1 MKKSVLG
8 CLCLTALLTACA
20 PQVADNEY
28 LIAGTVTDV
37 PDSTVVHLQKLNDQ
51 FFTAVA
57 CDTVM
62 QGRFELRD
70 TVSSSQRLC
79 LTINGKGYPNY
90 LLNLW
95 VAPGQYIE
103 LKGNGKLFPLW
114 DVKSDIAE
122 QQEEN
127 RFANYT
133 RGPQKQ
139 ILEYS
144 IQESDILT
152 ELSGKKHQ
160 GDKEYQE
167 AAWNKIDSIQRLSIP
182 FMLERT
188 RMEVECMKTAPV
200 SQIWLEKLETNATLT
215 RFAAADTAFQDYA
228 AFIAPLKEL
237 YMTLPDSI
245 KQTATAQKAYHA
257 LFPKMKAGDV
267 MTDGTLYDPDGNEHH
282 LAEFKGQYILLD
294 FWSQTCGPCRR
305 AIPELEE
312 VARTY
317 AGRLTVV
324 CISTDPKEVWKQCLQ
339 IKGMKGIQWNELR
352 NDGGGLQADYGVQGL
367 PHYVLIAPD
376 GKVKHVWAGYW
387 KGVIRTILETHIN

>member
-8 CLCLTALLTACA
+8 CLCLTALLTACT

-133 RGPQKQ
+133 REPQKQ
-139 ILEYS
+139 ILEYN

-152 ELSGKKHQ
+152 ALSDKKHQ
-160 GDKEYQE
+160 GNKEYQE
-167 AAWNKIDSIQRLSIP
+167 AAWNKIDSIQRLSVP

-257 LFPKMKAGDV
+257 LFPKIKAGDV

-324 CISTDPKEVWKQCLQ
+324 CISTDPQEVWKQCLQ

>member
-8 CLCLTALLTACA
+8 CLCLTALLTACT

-37 PDSTVVHLQKLNDQ
+37 PDSTVVHLRKLNDQ

-133 RGPQKQ
+133 REPQKQ
-139 ILEYS
+139 ILKYN

-152 ELSGKKHQ
+152 ALSDKKHQ
-160 GDKEYQE
+160 GNKEYQE
-167 AAWNKIDSIQRLSIP
+167 AAWNKIDSIQRLSVP

-257 LFPKMKAGDV
+257 LFPKIKAGDV

>member
-8 CLCLTALLTACA
+8 CLCLTALLTACT

-133 RGPQKQ
+133 REPQKQ
-139 ILEYS
+139 ILEYN

-152 ELSGKKHQ
+152 ALSDKKHQ
-160 GDKEYQE
+160 GNKEYKE
-167 AAWNKIDSIQRLSIP
+167 AAWNKIDSIQRLSVP

-215 RFAAADTAFQDYA
+215 RFAVADTAFQDYA

-257 LFPKMKAGDV
+257 LFPKIKAGDV

>member
-8 CLCLTALLTACA
+8 CLCLTALVTACA

-324 CISTDPKEVWKQCLQ
+324 CISTDPQEVWKQCLQ

>member
-8 CLCLTALLTACA
+8 CLCLTALVTACA

-37 PDSTVVHLQKLNDQ
+37 PDSTVVHLRKLNDQ

-103 LKGNGKLFPLW
+103 LKGDGKLFPLW

-133 RGPQKQ
+133 REPQKQ
-139 ILEYS
+139 ILEYN
-144 IQESDILT
+144 IQGSDILT
-152 ELSGKKHQ
+152 ALSDKKHQ
-160 GDKEYQE
+160 GNKEYQE
-167 AAWNKIDSIQRLSIP
+167 AAWNKIDSIQRLSVP

-257 LFPKMKAGDV
+257 LFPKIKAGDV

-294 FWSQTCGPCRR
+294 FWSQTCGPCRQ

-324 CISTDPKEVWKQCLQ
+324 CISTDPQEVWKQCLQ

-376 GKVKHVWAGYW
+376 GKVKHVWTGYW

>member
-51 FFTAVA
+51 FFTSVA

-133 RGPQKQ
+133 REPQKQ
-139 ILEYS
+139 ILEYN

-152 ELSGKKHQ
+152 ELSDKKHQ
-160 GDKEYQE
+160 GNKEYQE
-167 AAWNKIDSIQRLSIP
+167 AAWNKIDSIQRLSLP

-324 CISTDPKEVWKQCLQ
+324 CISTDPQEVWKQCLQ

-376 GKVKHVWAGYW
+376 GKVKHVWTGYW

>member
-1 MKKSVLG
+1 MKKDVLG

-37 PDSTVVHLQKLNDQ
+37 PDSTVVHLRKLNDQ

-103 LKGNGKLFPLW
+103 LKGDGKLFPLW

-133 RGPQKQ
+133 REPQKQ
-139 ILEYS
+139 ILEYN

-152 ELSGKKHQ
+152 ALSDKKHQ
-160 GDKEYQE
+160 GNKEYQE
-167 AAWNKIDSIQRLSIP
+167 AAWNKIDSIQRLSVP

-257 LFPKMKAGDV
+257 LFPKIKAGDV

-376 GKVKHVWAGYW
+376 GKVKHIWAGYW

>member
-8 CLCLTALLTACA
+8 CLCLTALVTACA

-70 TVSSSQRLC
+70 TVSSSQRLY

-103 LKGNGKLFPLW
+103 LKGDGKLFPLW

-133 RGPQKQ
+133 REPQKQ
-139 ILEYS
+139 ILEYN
-144 IQESDILT
+144 IQGSDILT
-152 ELSGKKHQ
+152 ALSDKKHQ
-160 GDKEYQE
+160 GNKEYQE
-167 AAWNKIDSIQRLSIP
+167 AAWNKIDSIQRLSVP

-188 RMEVECMKTAPV
+188 RMEVECMKTAPI

-257 LFPKMKAGDV
+257 LFPKIKAGDV

-352 NDGGGLQADYGVQGL
+352 NDGGRLQADYGVQGL

-376 GKVKHVWAGYW
+376 GKVKHVWTGYW

>member
-8 CLCLTALLTACA
+8 CLCLTALVTACA

-103 LKGNGKLFPLW
+103 LKGDGKLFPLW

-133 RGPQKQ
+133 REPQKQ
-139 ILEYS
+139 ILEYN
-144 IQESDILT
+144 IQGSDILT
-152 ELSGKKHQ
+152 ALSDKKHQ
-160 GDKEYQE
+160 GNKEYQE
-167 AAWNKIDSIQRLSIP
+167 AAWNKIDSIQRLSVP

-188 RMEVECMKTAPV
+188 RMEVECMKTAPI

-257 LFPKMKAGDV
+257 LFPKIKAGDV

>member
-8 CLCLTALLTACA
+8 CLCLTALVTACA

-133 RGPQKQ
+133 REPQKQ
-139 ILEYS
+139 ILEYN

-152 ELSGKKHQ
+152 ALSDKKHQ
-160 GDKEYQE
+160 GNKEYKE
-167 AAWNKIDSIQRLSIP
+167 AAWNKIDSIQRLSVP

-257 LFPKMKAGDV
+257 LFPKIKAGDV

-376 GKVKHVWAGYW
+376 GKVKHVWTGYW

>member
-133 RGPQKQ
+133 REPQKQ
-139 ILEYS
+139 ILEYN

-152 ELSGKKHQ
+152 ALSDKKHQ
-160 GDKEYQE
+160 GNKEYQE
-167 AAWNKIDSIQRLSIP
+167 AAWNKIDSIQRLSVP

-257 LFPKMKAGDV
+257 LFPKIKAGDV

-324 CISTDPKEVWKQCLQ
+324 CISTDPQEVWKQCLQ

>member
-51 FFTAVA
+51 FFTSVA

-133 RGPQKQ
+133 REPQKQ
-139 ILEYS
+139 ILEYN

-152 ELSGKKHQ
+152 ELSDKKHQ
-160 GDKEYQE
+160 GNKEYQE
-167 AAWNKIDSIQRLSIP
+167 AAWNKIDSIQRLSLP

-317 AGRLTVV
+317 ADRLTVV
-324 CISTDPKEVWKQCLQ
+324 CISTDPQEVWKQCLQ

-376 GKVKHVWAGYW
+376 GKVKHVWTGYW

>member
-8 CLCLTALLTACA
+8 CLCLTALVTACA

-51 FFTAVA
+51 FFTAVV

-103 LKGNGKLFPLW
+103 LKGDGKLFPLW

-133 RGPQKQ
+133 REPQKQ
-139 ILEYS
+139 ILEYN

-152 ELSGKKHQ
+152 ALSDKKHQ
-160 GDKEYQE
+160 GNKEYQE
-167 AAWNKIDSIQRLSIP
+167 AAWNKIDSIQRLSVP

-257 LFPKMKAGDV
+257 LFPKIKAGDV

-294 FWSQTCGPCRR
+294 F
-305 AIPELEE
+305 
-312 VARTY
+312 
-317 AGRLTVV
+317 
-324 CISTDPKEVWKQCLQ
+324 
-339 IKGMKGIQWNELR
+339 
-352 NDGGGLQADYGVQGL
+352 
-367 PHYVLIAPD
+367 
-376 GKVKHVWAGYW
+376 
-387 KGVIRTILETHIN
+387 

>member
-8 CLCLTALLTACA
+8 CLCLTALVTACA

-37 PDSTVVHLQKLNDQ
+37 PDSTVVHLQKLNDH

-133 RGPQKQ
+133 REPQKQ
-139 ILEYS
+139 ILEYN

-152 ELSGKKHQ
+152 ALSDKKHQ
-160 GDKEYQE
+160 GNKEYQE
-167 AAWNKIDSIQRLSIP
+167 AAWNKIDSIQRLSVP

-188 RMEVECMKTAPV
+188 RMEVECMKTAPI

-228 AFIAPLKEL
+228 AFIPPLKEL

-257 LFPKMKAGDV
+257 LFPKIKAGDV
-267 MTDGTLYDPDGNEHH
+267 MTDGTLYAPDGNEHH

-324 CISTDPKEVWKQCLQ
+324 CISTDPQEVWKQCLQ

>member
-133 RGPQKQ
+133 REPQKQ
-139 ILEYS
+139 ILEYN

-152 ELSGKKHQ
+152 ELSDKKHQ
-160 GDKEYQE
+160 GNKEYQE
-167 AAWNKIDSIQRLSIP
+167 AAWNKIDSIQRLSVP

-257 LFPKMKAGDV
+257 LFPKIKAGDV

-324 CISTDPKEVWKQCLQ
+324 CISTDPQEVWKQCLQ

-352 NDGGGLQADYGVQGL
+352 NNGGGLQADYGVQGL

-376 GKVKHVWAGYW
+376 GKVKHVWTGYW

>member
-324 CISTDPKEVWKQCLQ
+324 CISTDPQEVWKQCLQ

>member
-51 FFTAVA
+51 FFTVVA

-114 DVKSDIAE
+114 NVKSDIAE

-127 RFANYT
+127 RFANYI
-133 RGPQKQ
+133 REPQKQ
-139 ILEYS
+139 ILEYN

-152 ELSGKKHQ
+152 ALSDKKHQ
-160 GDKEYQE
+160 GNKEYQE
-167 AAWNKIDSIQRLSIP
+167 AAWNKIDSIQRLSVP

-257 LFPKMKAGDV
+257 LFPKIKAGDV

-324 CISTDPKEVWKQCLQ
+324 CISTDPQEVWKQCLQ

-376 GKVKHVWAGYW
+376 GKVKHVWTGYW

>member
-8 CLCLTALLTACA
+8 CLCLTALLTACT

-133 RGPQKQ
+133 REPQKQ
-139 ILEYS
+139 ILEYN

-152 ELSGKKHQ
+152 ALSDKKHQ
-160 GDKEYQE
+160 GNKEYQE
-167 AAWNKIDSIQRLSIP
+167 AAWNKIDSIQRLSVP

-257 LFPKMKAGDV
+257 LFPKIKAGDV

-294 FWSQTCGPCRR
+294 FWSQTCGPCRQ

-324 CISTDPKEVWKQCLQ
+324 CISTDPQEVWKQCLQ

-352 NDGGGLQADYGVQGL
+352 NDGGGLQADYSVQGL

-376 GKVKHVWAGYW
+376 GKVKHVWTGYW

>member
-51 FFTAVA
+51 FFTSVA

-133 RGPQKQ
+133 REPQKQ
-139 ILEYS
+139 ILEYN

-152 ELSGKKHQ
+152 ELSDKKHQ
-160 GDKEYQE
+160 GNKEYQE
-167 AAWNKIDSIQRLSIP
+167 AAWNKIDSIQRLSLP

-257 LFPKMKAGDV
+257 LFPKIKAGDV

-324 CISTDPKEVWKQCLQ
+324 CISTDPQEVWKQCLQ

>member
-8 CLCLTALLTACA
+8 CLCLTALVTACA

-103 LKGNGKLFPLW
+103 LKGDGKLFPLW

-133 RGPQKQ
+133 REPQKQ
-139 ILEYS
+139 ILEYN

-152 ELSGKKHQ
+152 ALSDKKHQ
-160 GDKEYQE
+160 GNKEYQE
-167 AAWNKIDSIQRLSIP
+167 AAWNKIDSIQRLSVP

-257 LFPKMKAGDV
+257 LFPKIKAGDV

-324 CISTDPKEVWKQCLQ
+324 CISTDPQEVWKQCLQ

-376 GKVKHVWAGYW
+376 GKVKHIWAGYW

>member
-8 CLCLTALLTACA
+8 CLCLTALVTACA

-133 RGPQKQ
+133 REPQKQ
-139 ILEYS
+139 ILEYN

-152 ELSGKKHQ
+152 ALSDKKHQ
-160 GDKEYQE
+160 GNKEYKE
-167 AAWNKIDSIQRLSIP
+167 AAWNKIDSIQRLSVP

-188 RMEVECMKTAPV
+188 RMEVECMKTAPI

-215 RFAAADTAFQDYA
+215 RFAVADTAFQDYA

-257 LFPKMKAGDV
+257 LFPKIKAGDV

>member
-8 CLCLTALLTACA
+8 CLCLTALVTACA

-133 RGPQKQ
+133 REPQKQ
-139 ILEYS
+139 ILEYN

-152 ELSGKKHQ
+152 ALSDKKHQ
-160 GDKEYQE
+160 GNKEYQE
-167 AAWNKIDSIQRLSIP
+167 AAWNKIDSIQRLSVP

-188 RMEVECMKTAPV
+188 RMEVECMKTAPI

-257 LFPKMKAGDV
+257 LFPKIKAGDV

-282 LAEFKGQYILLD
+282 LAEFKGRYILLD

>member
-8 CLCLTALLTACA
+8 CLCLTALVTACA

-133 RGPQKQ
+133 REPQKQ
-139 ILEYS
+139 ILEYN

-152 ELSGKKHQ
+152 ELSDKKHQ
-160 GDKEYQE
+160 GNKEYQE
-167 AAWNKIDSIQRLSIP
+167 AAWNKIDSIQRLSVP

-188 RMEVECMKTAPV
+188 RMEVECMKTAPI

-257 LFPKMKAGDV
+257 LFPKIKAGDV

-324 CISTDPKEVWKQCLQ
+324 CISTDPQEVWKQCLQ

>member
-8 CLCLTALLTACA
+8 CLCLTALVTACA

-103 LKGNGKLFPLW
+103 LKGDGKLFPLW

-133 RGPQKQ
+133 REPQKQ
-139 ILEYS
+139 ILKYN

-152 ELSGKKHQ
+152 ALSDKKHQ
-160 GDKEYQE
+160 GNKEYQE
-167 AAWNKIDSIQRLSIP
+167 AAWNKIDSIQRLSVP

-257 LFPKMKAGDV
+257 LFPKIKAGDV

-324 CISTDPKEVWKQCLQ
+324 CISTDPQEVWKQCLQ

>member
-51 FFTAVA
+51 FFTSVA

-133 RGPQKQ
+133 REPQKQ
-139 ILEYS
+139 ILEYN

-152 ELSGKKHQ
+152 ELSDKKHQ
-160 GDKEYQE
+160 GNKEYQE
-167 AAWNKIDSIQRLSIP
+167 AAWNKIDSIQRLSVP

-257 LFPKMKAGDV
+257 LFPKIKAGDV

-324 CISTDPKEVWKQCLQ
+324 CISTDPQEVWKQCLQ

-376 GKVKHVWAGYW
+376 GKVKHVWTGYW

>member
-114 DVKSDIAE
+114 NVKSDIAE

-133 RGPQKQ
+133 REPQKQ
-139 ILEYS
+139 ILEYN

-152 ELSGKKHQ
+152 ALSDKKHQ
-160 GDKEYQE
+160 GNKEYQE
-167 AAWNKIDSIQRLSIP
+167 AAWNKIDSIQRLSVP

-257 LFPKMKAGDV
+257 LFPKIKAGDV

-294 FWSQTCGPCRR
+294 FWSQMCGPCRR

-324 CISTDPKEVWKQCLQ
+324 CISTDPQEVWKQCLQ

-352 NDGGGLQADYGVQGL
+352 NDGGRLQADYGVQGL

-376 GKVKHVWAGYW
+376 GKVKHVWTGYW

>member
-8 CLCLTALLTACA
+8 CLCLTALLTACT

-79 LTINGKGYPNY
+79 LTIDGKGYPNY

-133 RGPQKQ
+133 REPQKQ
-139 ILEYS
+139 ILEYN

-152 ELSGKKHQ
+152 ALSDKKHQ
-160 GDKEYQE
+160 GNKEYQE
-167 AAWNKIDSIQRLSIP
+167 AAWNKIDSIQRLSVP

-317 AGRLTVV
+317 GRLTVV
-324 CISTDPKEVWKQCLQ
+324 CISTDPQEVWKQCLQ

-376 GKVKHVWAGYW
+376 GKVKHVWTGYW

>member
-8 CLCLTALLTACA
+8 CLCLTALLTACT

-133 RGPQKQ
+133 REPQKQ
-139 ILEYS
+139 ILEYN

-152 ELSGKKHQ
+152 ALSDKKHQ
-160 GDKEYQE
+160 GNKEYQE
-167 AAWNKIDSIQRLSIP
+167 AAWNKIDSIQRLSVP

-188 RMEVECMKTAPV
+188 RMEVECMKTAPI

-257 LFPKMKAGDV
+257 LFPKIKAGDV

-324 CISTDPKEVWKQCLQ
+324 CISTDPQEVWKQCLQ

-376 GKVKHVWAGYW
+376 GKVKHVWTGYW

>member
-133 RGPQKQ
+133 REPQKQ
-139 ILEYS
+139 ILEYN

-152 ELSGKKHQ
+152 ELSDKKHQ
-160 GDKEYQE
+160 GNKEYQE
-167 AAWNKIDSIQRLSIP
+167 AAWNKIDSIQRLSVP

-257 LFPKMKAGDV
+257 LFPKIKAGDV

-324 CISTDPKEVWKQCLQ
+324 CISTDPQEVWKQCLQ

>member
-8 CLCLTALLTACA
+8 CLCLTALVTACA

-103 LKGNGKLFPLW
+103 LKGDGKLFPLW

-133 RGPQKQ
+133 REPQKQ
-139 ILEYS
+139 ILEYN
-144 IQESDILT
+144 IQGSDILT
-152 ELSGKKHQ
+152 ALSDKKHQ
-160 GDKEYQE
+160 GNKEYQE
-167 AAWNKIDSIQRLSIP
+167 AAWNKIDSIQRLSLP

-245 KQTATAQKAYHA
+245 KQTTTAQKAYHA

-324 CISTDPKEVWKQCLQ
+324 CISTDPQEVWKQCLQ

>member
-8 CLCLTALLTACA
+8 CLCLTALVTACA

-133 RGPQKQ
+133 REPQKQ
-139 ILEYS
+139 ILEYN

-152 ELSGKKHQ
+152 ALSDKKHQ
-160 GDKEYQE
+160 GNKEYQE
-167 AAWNKIDSIQRLSIP
+167 AAWNKIDSIQRLSVP

-188 RMEVECMKTAPV
+188 RMEVECMKTAPI

-257 LFPKMKAGDV
+257 LFPKIKAGDV

-324 CISTDPKEVWKQCLQ
+324 CISTDPQEVWKQCLQ

>member
-8 CLCLTALLTACA
+8 CLCLTALVTACA

-103 LKGNGKLFPLW
+103 LKGDGKLFPLW

-133 RGPQKQ
+133 REPQKQ
-139 ILEYS
+139 ILEYN

-152 ELSGKKHQ
+152 ALSDKKHQ
-160 GDKEYQE
+160 GNKEYQE
-167 AAWNKIDSIQRLSIP
+167 AAWNKIDSIQRLSVP

-188 RMEVECMKTAPV
+188 RMEVECMKTAPI

-257 LFPKMKAGDV
+257 LFPKIKAGDV

-324 CISTDPKEVWKQCLQ
+324 CISTDPQEVWKQCLQ

-376 GKVKHVWAGYW
+376 GKVKHVWTGYW

>member
-133 RGPQKQ
+133 REPQKQ
-139 ILEYS
+139 ILEYN

-152 ELSGKKHQ
+152 ELSDKKHQ
-160 GDKEYQE
+160 GNKEYQE
-167 AAWNKIDSIQRLSIP
+167 AAWNKIDSIQRLSLP

-324 CISTDPKEVWKQCLQ
+324 CISTDPQEVWKQCLQ

-376 GKVKHVWAGYW
+376 GKVKHVWTGYW
-387 KGVIRTILETHIN
+387 KRVIRTILETHIN

>member
-8 CLCLTALLTACA
+8 CLCLTALVTACA

-133 RGPQKQ
+133 REPQKQ
-139 ILEYS
+139 ILEYN

-152 ELSGKKHQ
+152 ALSDKKHQ
-160 GDKEYQE
+160 G
-167 AAWNKIDSIQRLSIP
+167 NK
-182 FMLERT
+182 RT

-257 LFPKMKAGDV
+257 LFPKIKAGDV

-282 LAEFKGQYILLD
+282 LAEFKGRYILLD

-376 GKVKHVWAGYW
+376 GKVKHVWTGYW

>member
-8 CLCLTALLTACA
+8 CLCLTALVTACA

-133 RGPQKQ
+133 REPQKQ
-139 ILEYS
+139 ILEYN

-152 ELSGKKHQ
+152 ALSDKKHQ
-160 GDKEYQE
+160 GNKEYQE
-167 AAWNKIDSIQRLSIP
+167 AAWNKIDSIQRLSVP

-257 LFPKMKAGDV
+257 LFPKIKAGDV

-324 CISTDPKEVWKQCLQ
+324 CISTDPQEVWKQCLQ

>member
-51 FFTAVA
+51 FFTSVA

-133 RGPQKQ
+133 REPQKQ
-139 ILEYS
+139 ILEYN

-152 ELSGKKHQ
+152 ELSDKKHQ
-160 GDKEYQE
+160 GNKEYQE
-167 AAWNKIDSIQRLSIP
+167 AAWNKIDSIQRLSLP

-376 GKVKHVWAGYW
+376 GKVKHVWTGYW

>member
-8 CLCLTALLTACA
+8 CLCLTALLTACT

-127 RFANYT
+127 RFAN
-133 RGPQKQ
+133 
-139 ILEYS
+139 
-144 IQESDILT
+144 
-152 ELSGKKHQ
+152 
-160 GDKEYQE
+160 
-167 AAWNKIDSIQRLSIP
+167 
-182 FMLERT
+182 
-188 RMEVECMKTAPV
+188 
-200 SQIWLEKLETNATLT
+200 
-215 RFAAADTAFQDYA
+215 
-228 AFIAPLKEL
+228 
-237 YMTLPDSI
+237 
-245 KQTATAQKAYHA
+245 
-257 LFPKMKAGDV
+257 
-267 MTDGTLYDPDGNEHH
+267 
-282 LAEFKGQYILLD
+282 
-294 FWSQTCGPCRR
+294 
-305 AIPELEE
+305 
-312 VARTY
+312 
-317 AGRLTVV
+317 
-324 CISTDPKEVWKQCLQ
+324 
-339 IKGMKGIQWNELR
+339 
-352 NDGGGLQADYGVQGL
+352 
-367 PHYVLIAPD
+367 
-376 GKVKHVWAGYW
+376 
-387 KGVIRTILETHIN
+387 

>member
-8 CLCLTALLTACA
+8 CLCLTALVTACA

-133 RGPQKQ
+133 REPQKQ
-139 ILEYS
+139 ILEYN

-152 ELSGKKHQ
+152 ALSDKKHQ
-160 GDKEYQE
+160 GNKEYQE
-167 AAWNKIDSIQRLSIP
+167 AAWNKIDSIQRLSVP

-257 LFPKMKAGDV
+257 LFPKIKAGDV

-317 AGRLTVV
+317 ADRLTVV
-324 CISTDPKEVWKQCLQ
+324 CISTDPQEVWKQCLQ

>member
-133 RGPQKQ
+133 REPQKQ
-139 ILEYS
+139 ILEYN

-152 ELSGKKHQ
+152 ELSDKKHQ
-160 GDKEYQE
+160 GNKEYQE
-167 AAWNKIDSIQRLSIP
+167 AAWNKIDSIQRLSLP

-324 CISTDPKEVWKQCLQ
+324 CISTDPQEVWKQCLQ

-376 GKVKHVWAGYW
+376 GKVKHVWTGYW

>member
-8 CLCLTALLTACA
+8 CLCLTALVTACA

-103 LKGNGKLFPLW
+103 LKGDGKLFPLW

-133 RGPQKQ
+133 REPQKQ
-139 ILEYS
+139 ILEYN

-152 ELSGKKHQ
+152 ALSDKKHQ
-160 GDKEYQE
+160 GNKEYKE
-167 AAWNKIDSIQRLSIP
+167 AAWNKIDSIQRLSVP

-257 LFPKMKAGDV
+257 LFPKIKAGDV

-376 GKVKHVWAGYW
+376 GKVKHVWTGYW